1 MRAAQG
7 DAPGAVKSL
16 REAAARAREKGL
28 VAWTLEARL
37 AEGRILAA
45 SGAKDAARAVLA
57 ALQKD
62 AAAQRIHADRAPG
75 GAKRSGG
82 RMKTTD
88 PGLGFLEWCR
98 ERQDAMTALLAEL
111 VGIESPSTDAAGV
124 AALARRIGQE
134 LDGLGLPAEL
144 VPVEG
149 AGPILRA
156 RPERR
161 DSGGAMLLGHLDTVW
176 DLGTLARR
184 PLRFEDGRLHGAGSY
199 DMKGGIVVLVFALK
213 ALAARGAIPPVTV
226 FLTPLEE
233 VGCEPYRS
241 LMEAEMRGCHA
252 VLDFE
257 PAWPGGAVKTQRKGS
272 ASFTLRANGAA
283 AHAGADFA
291 RGANAILELARRL
304 LDAAALTDLPR
315 GVTVNVGTIRGGTRP
330 NVVPD
335 LAEAEIDVRFRTL
348 ADGERT
354 RAALEALTP
363 EDARVTLE
371 VRASAFYPPL
381 ERSPAVEATYRR
393 ARSLAAE
400 LGLPPLEE
408 VATGGASEASFAS
421 ALGLPTLDG
430 LGPDGD
436 GAHALHEHVILSSLP
451 ERAALAAAL
460 IQDLGSQD
468 G

>member
-1 MRAAQG
+1 
-7 DAPGAVKSL
+7 VS
-16 REAAARAREKGL
+16 GL
-28 VAWTLEARL
+28 
-37 AEGRILAA
+37 
-45 SGAKDAARAVLA
+45 
-57 ALQKD
+57 
-62 AAAQRIHADRAPG
+62 
-75 GAKRSGG
+75 
-82 RMKTTD
+82 
-88 PGLGFLEWCR
+88 LEWCR
-98 ERQDAMTALLAEL
+98 ERQDAMTDLLGQL
-111 VGIESPSTDAAGV
+111 VAIESPSTDPAGV
-124 AALARRIGQE
+124 AALARRVGQE
-134 LDGLGLPAEL
+134 LASLGLPAEL
-144 VPVEG
+144 LPVEG

-156 RPERR
+156 RREGQG
-161 DSGGAMLLGHLDTVW
+161 SAGVMLLGHLDTVW

-184 PLRFEDGRLHGAGSY
+184 PLRIEDGRLHGAGSY

-241 LMEAEMRGCHA
+241 IMEEDMRGSRA

-272 ASFTLRANGAA
+272 ASFTLRAKGAA

-291 RGANAILELARRL
+291 RGANAILELSRRL

-335 LAEAEIDVRFRTL
+335 RAEAELDVRFRTL

-354 RAALEALTP
+354 RAALESLTT
-363 EDARVTLE
+363 EDSRVSLE
-371 VRASAFYPPL
+371 VEASAFYPPL
-381 ERSPAVEATYRR
+381 ERNAAVEATYRR
-393 ARSLAAE
+393 ARSLADA

-408 VATGGASEASFAS
+408 VSTGGASEASFAA

-436 GAHALHEHVILSSLP
+436 GAHAIHEHVILSTLP

-460 IQDLGSQD
+460 VQDMSS
-468 G
+468 